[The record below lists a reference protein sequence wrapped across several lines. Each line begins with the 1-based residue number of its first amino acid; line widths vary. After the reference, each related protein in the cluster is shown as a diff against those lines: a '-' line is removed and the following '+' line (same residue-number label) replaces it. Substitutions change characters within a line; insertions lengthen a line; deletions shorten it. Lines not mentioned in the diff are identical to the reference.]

1 MSKAIADVPVP
12 DFELPTLLKRGIS
25 WLSVPGVAKEA
36 VGAFNEYTVGKR
48 IRQNLGSI
56 EVLIPS
62 LTNALGASQA
72 SSLVSTFALPVGV
85 GVLALQVWQGAK
97 AAEMLGRVGDVLD
110 AQTGLMA
117 AEKFAQQV
125 WDFVSQRVHETA
137 KVPGERHFFFIY
149 HPDTNWYPAFYKL
162 QRKEGQ
168 IERYMG
174 MSEQLDLLTHWM
186 KHVRQFMGRYSGRKR
201 VVLHLLMPAYRR
213 IYIRDRLTFPA
224 EVLPLEIEGHIYNSA
239 PFVTL
244 NVTNMEDADF
254 VLSRVGNEAPKD
266 ASLWNLWGMLPPGG
280 KARMLGQNVPEPEPE
295 KEVEP
300 IVGHAA
306 ILQVAQVAQSDAGGS
321 SATEETDDT
330 ESAVTASTAPS
341 SIAPSESIST
351 ASRRSKR
358 SHGSSRSSS
367 RRSVARSERS
377 EKPGDSTDAWK
388 QLSGPGKSRKQ
399 RSFWG
404 A

>member
-1 MSKAIADVPVP
+1 MGKPDALDLPIP
-12 DFELPTLLKRGIS
+12 DFELPSLLKRGIS
-25 WLSVPGVAKEA
+25 WLSVPGVARDAIGVYNEYA
-36 VGAFNEYTVGKR
+36 VGKK
-48 IRQNLGSI
+48 IRQNMGSI

-62 LTNALGASQA
+62 LTSALGASQA

-137 KVPGERHFFFIY
+137 KVPGERHFFFVY
-149 HPDTNWYPAFYKL
+149 HPDTNWYPALYKL

-168 IERYMG
+168 IDRYMG
-174 MSEQLDLLTHWM
+174 MSEQLDLLCHWM

-213 IYIRDRLTFPA
+213 IYIRDKLTFP
-224 EVLPLEIEGHIYNSA
+224 EELCPLEIEGHIYNSA

-244 NVTNMEDADF
+244 NVTNKEDGQF

-266 ASLWNLWGMLPPGG
+266 SNLWNLWGMWTPGG
-280 KARMLGQNVPEPEPE
+280 RPRMLGQETPDPEAE
-295 KEVEP
+295 KEEE
-300 IVGHAA
+300 IRAA
-306 ILQVAQVAQSDAGGS
+306 ANEVSQSEAGGS
-321 SATEETDDT
+321 TATEETDDT
-330 ESAVTASTAPS
+330 SSTVAASTV
-341 SIAPSESIST
+341 APSESSRST
-351 ASRRSKR
+351 SSRSSKR
-358 SHGSSRSSS
+358 SHGSSSRSSS
-367 RRSVARSERS
+367 RRPGAKP
-377 EKPGDSTDAWK
+377 EKPGDSTKEWR
-388 QLSGPGKSRKQ
+388 QLSGVGKSRRQ
-399 RSFWG
+399 RGFWNP
-404 A
+404 